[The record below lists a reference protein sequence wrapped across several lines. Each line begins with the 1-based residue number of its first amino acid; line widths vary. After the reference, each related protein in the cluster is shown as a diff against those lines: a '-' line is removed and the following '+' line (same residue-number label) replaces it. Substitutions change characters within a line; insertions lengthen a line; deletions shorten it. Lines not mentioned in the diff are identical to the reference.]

1 MGGRKKCRSSGKHV
15 VPVWSRLHPRTCR
28 PLACCPQYQA
38 LPHPHPAPF
47 QVPQAI
53 NPLAESL
60 PNSARSTP
68 RDLAADAPP
77 PAAPL
82 QQQYHAAQ
90 QYGGQQLPAGPS
102 LSRPSS
108 FGQLSQQAQQ
118 AQRGPVQR
126 EGSFRGGLAGLA
138 GKMMGSP
145 MDRLRRLSSG
155 HYQQQA
161 GQHQPRY

>member
-1 MGGRKKCRSSGKHV
+1 MLAELNSGCLPACTACGAAGV
-15 VPVWSRLHPRTCR
+15 AATPVTAQPSLLH
-28 PLACCPQYQA
+28 AC
-38 LPHPHPAPF
+38 L
-47 QVPQAI
+47 QAI

-68 RDLAADAPP
+68 RDLGADAPP

-90 QYGGQQLPAGPS
+90 QYGQQLPPGPS

-108 FGQLSQQAQQ
+108 FGQLAQHAQQ
-118 AQRGPVQR
+118 APRGPSR

-145 MDRLRRLSSG
+145 IDRLRRLSSG

-161 GQHQPRY
+161 GQQHQPRY

>member
-1 MGGRKKCRSSGKHV
+1 MHTALRSSHT
-15 VPVWSRLHPRTCR
+15 P
-28 PLACCPQYQA
+28 
-38 LPHPHPAPF
+38 
-47 QVPQAI
+47 PQAI
-53 NPLAESL
+53 NPLAESV

-68 RDLAADAPP
+68 RELGADAPP

-90 QYGGQQLPAGPS
+90 QYGGQLPPGPA

-108 FGQLSQQAQQ
+108 YGQLAQQAQQ
-118 AQRGPVQR
+118 AQRGPSR

-155 HYQQQA
+155 HYQQQ
-161 GQHQPRY
+161 QQQRY